1 MLKIEVPRAELKSAL
16 QTVAIG
22 IEGGEDDKL
31 TTHYTFRV
39 TDGKVEMLAAGPRV
53 FASYQL
59 EGTKCSADTGSFTVP
74 GWRLKGW
81 VDVVTD
87 DTLSLEHENAVT
99 RLVSTKGSGKVQSLD
114 ASQFP
119 YWDSTLAGASLTAT
133 VDPKPFLTG
142 MDYAKRFTSD
152 QDTKNPTLVLV
163 ECRNGMLHAT
173 DTLAFS
179 LVEVPGLTNLKIRV
193 NNKDVSS
200 VNAFMGLVGDGNK
213 VEILE
218 TEKCQFFRS
227 GNRLLGVSRWMYEFP
242 ALNMNRDEPNKAS
255 VTVKAADLKS
265 ALSYV
270 EKFAKKLDRTAYFS
284 FTEDALGGG
293 TSLNVS
299 AASAANSDERDSVAV
314 SVSASVGLDA
324 FTAAGY
330 TEFRLSRDY
339 LDKVLSAWDA
349 TEDITL
355 GLGWTKKNGFAR
367 FRRVKDGN
375 DYFTVV
381 VWSK

>member
-1 MLKIEVPRAELKSAL
+1 MSDLLKIEVPRAELKAAL
-16 QTVAIG
+16 QVVAIG
-22 IEGGEDDKL
+22 VEGGEDDKL

-39 TDGKVEMLAAGPRV
+39 TDGKVEILSSGPRV

-59 EGTKCSADTGSFTVP
+59 ENTKCSADTGSFTVP

-87 DTLSLEHENAVT
+87 ETVSLEHEDAVT

-114 ASQFP
+114 AAQFP
-119 YWDSTLAGASLTAT
+119 YWDATLAGATLTAT

-163 ECRNGMLHAT
+163 ECRNGLLHAT

-179 LVEVPGLTNLKIRV
+179 LVEVPGLADVKIRV

-227 GNRLLGVSRWMYEFP
+227 NGKLLVSPAGCTSFQHSTWTGTQPIRRRLPSRLP
-242 ALNMNRDEPNKAS
+242 TC
-255 VTVKAADLKS
+255 V
-265 ALSYV
+265 
-270 EKFAKKLDRTAYFS
+270 
-284 FTEDALGGG
+284 
-293 TSLNVS
+293 
-299 AASAANSDERDSVAV
+299 
-314 SVSASVGLDA
+314 
-324 FTAAGY
+324 
-330 TEFRLSRDY
+330 
-339 LDKVLSAWDA
+339 VLSATWRS
-349 TEDITL
+349 L
-355 GLGWTKKNGFAR
+355 PRSWTRPPISRSLNPRWVVGPASTC
-367 FRRVKDGN
+367 RRHPQPTRMSGIP
-375 DYFTVV
+375 
-381 VWSK
+381 WP